1 MGMEKRFASFCR
13 VSCYIVSFAS

>member
-1 MGMEKRFASFCR
+1 MGMEKRFASLCR